1 MSLFSKSLFL
11 LAWLQLIHSGFSSY
25 EFHRV
30 SKQLVLDNPDAV
42 LPKLPLDIKLEAIS
56 GLVFF
61 ILAEFIGNSVLRFLT
76 IRGEERIIDTH
87 EYLKPVSMN
96 KASNI
101 NVLLNSDPYGEINYH
116 PSFVDIQAKR
126 KEMKEFLAAKG

>member
-11 LAWLQLIHSGFSSY
+11 LAWLKLIHSGFSSY
-25 EFHRV
+25 EFHTV

-61 ILAEFIGNSVLRFLT
+61 ILAEFIGNSVLRYLT

>member
-11 LAWLQLIHSGFSSY
+11 LAWLKLIHSGFSSY

-61 ILAEFIGNSVLRFLT
+61 ILAEFIGNSVLRYLT